1 MGQEVARDEV
11 IQAEPSWEAVGW
23 GLHARV
29 RAGELLLGVSSVG
42 TEEVREALLGPGCPC
57 PLGSTLGL
65 WEGGG
70 RANSVGAQRPRKQA
84 AVGTRLQAARAGS

>member
-23 GLHARV
+23 SLHARV

-42 TEEVREALLGPGCPC
+42 KEEVRGSPAGSRLPLSSGFNLGAVGGMFP
-57 PLGSTLGL
+57 STLSSML
-65 WEGGG
+65 PPEG
-70 RANSVGAQRPRKQA
+70 A
-84 AVGTRLQAARAGS
+84 L

>member
-29 RAGELLLGVSSVG
+29 RAGELLLGVSSVRILVVKG
-42 TEEVREALLGPGCPC
+42 HISFVFFLVL
-57 PLGSTLGL
+57 
-65 WEGGG
+65 
-70 RANSVGAQRPRKQA
+70 QRW
-84 AVGTRLQAARAGS
+84 